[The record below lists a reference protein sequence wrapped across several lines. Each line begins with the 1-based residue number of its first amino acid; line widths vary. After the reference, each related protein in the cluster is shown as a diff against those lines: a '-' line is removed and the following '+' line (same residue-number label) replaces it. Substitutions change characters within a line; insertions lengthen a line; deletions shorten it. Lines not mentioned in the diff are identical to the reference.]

1 MSSPKLRV
9 CGAGEVVS
17 QILEVEIYFLL
28 EPDVEPMRISVHKLD
43 DIDRL

>member
-17 QILEVEIYFLL
+17 QILEVEIYFL
-28 EPDVEPMRISVHKLD
+28 ESDVEPMRISVHKLD